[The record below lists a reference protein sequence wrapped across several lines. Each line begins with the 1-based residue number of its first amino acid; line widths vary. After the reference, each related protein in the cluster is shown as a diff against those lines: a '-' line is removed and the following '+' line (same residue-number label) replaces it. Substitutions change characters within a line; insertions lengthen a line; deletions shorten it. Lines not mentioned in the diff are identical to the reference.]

1 VRLLALALAA
11 AGFFEE
17 IPPARSG
24 ILWKHTAGRSAAR
37 HLPESVGAGAALLD
51 YDNDG
56 WLDLYLVNS
65 GATDFYQPERP
76 LRNALYRNNG
86 NGTFT
91 DRTQQ
96 AGVAGGVYGMGVA
109 AGDYDNDGDP
119 DLLVTAHG
127 PILLYRN
134 NGDGTF
140 TEVAAQAGVRIEGWT
155 TSAVWFDYDADGWLD
170 LFVCSFARY
179 RPQDWNV
186 CGKNADGIPFYC
198 IPRRFEPTPSFLFRN
213 NGDGSFAETGRGT
226 AIGSTP
232 GKALGVVTTDVNN
245 DRRLDLFVSNDTV
258 QNFLFVNR
266 EAAGKHRWEEIALP
280 AEVAYSADGQAR
292 SGMGVDAADWDEDGR
307 EDLFV
312 SNVDHEAFSL
322 YRNFGAESYVDVAH
336 EQGLAQATRLLS
348 GWGLKFVD
356 FNNDGTLD
364 LVLANGHPDDMIER
378 HKRNVLHREPLLLF
392 ETKDGRLRLAAEYRA
407 MASRGL
413 AAGDWNNDG
422 RTDLLVVNNDEPPAL
437 LENRAAGGNW
447 IGLKLQGVNCNRD
460 AIGAV
465 VSYSVNGVKRTRRL
479 NAGGSYLSSHDL
491 RLILGLGAA
500 PAADWVEVRWPA
512 PSNRVQRFAKV
523 AAGRYYALREGEG
536 VLQPRKSETAASLAT
551 R

>member
-1 VRLLALALAA
+1 MRLLALALAA
-11 AGFFEE
+11 VGLFEE
-17 IPPARSG
+17 VPPSRSG
-24 ILWKHTAGRSAAR
+24 ISLKHAAGRSAAR
-37 HLPESVGAGAALLD
+37 HLPESVGVGAALLD

-96 AGVAGGVYGMGVA
+96 AGVAGGTYGMGAA
-109 AGDYDNDGDP
+109 AGDYDNDGDA

-127 PILLYRN
+127 PVLLYRN

-140 TEVAAQAGVRIEGWT
+140 TEVAAQAGVRVEGWT
-155 TSAVWFDYDADGWLD
+155 TSAVWFDYDADKWLD

-179 RPQDWNV
+179 RAQDWSV
-186 CGKNADGIPFYC
+186 CGQNADGLPFYC
-198 IPRRFEPTPSFLFRN
+198 IPRRFEPAPSYLFRN
-213 NGDGSFAETGRGT
+213 NGDGTFTETGRGT
-226 AIGSTP
+226 AIGNAP

-266 EAAGKHRWEEIALP
+266 APAAGKPRWEEAALP

-292 SGMGVDAADWDEDGR
+292 SGMGVDAADWDEDGW
-307 EDLFV
+307 EDLLV

-322 YRNFGAESYVDVAH
+322 YRNLGGESYADLAP
-336 EQGLAQATRLLS
+336 ELGLAQATRLLS
-348 GWGLKFVD
+348 GWGLRFLD

-378 HKRNVLHREPLLLF
+378 HKRNVFHREPLLLF
-392 ETKDGRLRLAAEYRA
+392 ANIAGRLQLAFEHRP

-413 AAGDWNNDG
+413 AVGDWNNDG

-437 LENRAAGGNW
+437 LENRAGGNW
-447 IGLKLQGVNCNRD
+447 IGLKLQGVQCNRD
-460 AIGAV
+460 AIGALV
-465 VSYSVNGVKRTRRL
+465 AYSVNGAKRTRRL

-491 RLILGLGAA
+491 RLILGIGAA
-500 PAADWVEVRWPA
+500 AAADWVEVRWPA
-512 PSNRVQRFAKV
+512 PSSRVQRFVKV
-523 AAGRYYALREGEG
+523 PAGRYYTLKEGQEFHP
-536 VLQPRKSETAASLAT
+536 VR
-551 R
+551 